1 MTDSDLIKAALD
13 ARLRAYAPYSGFSV
27 GAALLMADG
36 QLFTGSNVENISF
49 GLTVCAERVAIGCAV
64 QAGFTKVAR
73 LAIAAESQEP
83 VVPCGACRQVL
94 AEFNPAL
101 HIISSTLT
109 GVTQEFNLAI
119 LLPIHRRG
127 ILK

>member
-1 MTDSDLIKAALD
+1 MTDAALIKAALD

-36 QLFTGSNVENISF
+36 QLFTGANVENISF
-49 GLTVCAERVAIGCAV
+49 GLTICAERVAIGCAV
-64 QAGFTKVAR
+64 QSGFTKVAR
-73 LAIAAESQEP
+73 LAIAAESREP

-94 AEFNPAL
+94 AEFNPRL

-109 GVTQEFNLAI
+109 GVTKEFDLAI
-119 LLPIHRRG
+119 LLPIHRQG